1 MTAPPGLKGEAMPRK
16 PKKPCA
22 YPGCPNLTEGRYCE
36 KHEKL
41 TNKQYNKYQ
50 RPYDPSQRYGAS
62 WRKVRNLYIS
72 THPLCEECYKQ
83 GRAIPAQ
90 EVHHIVPLSKG
101 GTNDFDNL
109 MALCKPCHS
118 RITAE
123 SGDRWHNRPK
133 GDG

>member
-1 MTAPPGLKGEAMPRK
+1 MPRK

-36 KHEKL
+36 QHEKL

-50 RPYDPSQRYGAS
+50 RRYDPADRYGAA

-72 THPLCEECYKQ
+72 MHPLCEECYWQ
-83 GRAIPAQ
+83 GRATPAQ

-101 GTNDFDNL
+101 GTNSFDNL

-123 SGDRWHNRPK
+123 SGDRWHNR
-133 GDG
+133 

>member
-1 MTAPPGLKGEAMPRK
+1 MPRK

-22 YPGCPNLTEGRYCE
+22 YPGCPNLTESRYCE
-36 KHEKL
+36 QHEKL
-41 TNKQYNKYQ
+41 TNKQYNNYQ
-50 RPYDPSQRYGAS
+50 RGYDPADRYGAA

-72 THPLCEECYKQ
+72 MHPLCEKCYRQ
-83 GRAIPAQ
+83 GRATPAQ

-101 GTNDFDNL
+101 GTHSFDNL

-123 SGDRWHNRPK
+123 SGDRWHNR
-133 GDG
+133 